1 MVVNFQSNI
10 TYPNLLLA
18 YRITMFSMWGLG
30 VDLPRLLARYARSY
44 PMVINI
50 HSISMMIIGLMT
62 LLYVTALTVVFYTQ
76 NYQLGERMAGAVLA
90 EFVLAWILCGCVLG
104 QFGIGFKL
112 RYEMVTDRLSVE
124 MFSLK
129 KVHRYLGTFMSLL
142 GKLLVAL

>member
-1 MVVNFQSNI
+1 
-10 TYPNLLLA
+10 
-18 YRITMFSMWGLG
+18 MWGLG

-62 LLYVTALTVVFYTQ
+62 LLYVCALTATYYTQ
-76 NYQLGERMAGAVLA
+76 NYLLGERMQGAVLG
-90 EFVLAWILCGCVLG
+90 EFVLAWILCACVVV

-112 RYEMVTDRLSVE
+112 RYEMVTDRLSID

-142 GKLLVAL
+142 GKVLVALQLYPI